1 MGSSQSRSTPV
12 TGTPYHA
19 QQSYRAESAIGRFS
33 LTSKQTFNL
42 QVLSDILVN
51 ILKENNLFNLSD
63 VLGKNNGCNSLFI
76 MLSSKLNKEFS
87 TLRFPEPGKQ
97 TLQTVSFI
105 PKKTYEAAA
114 STDVERKSNC
124 SALIFFILRFVAF
137 LSASVASVTIN
148 DQILTLLRQTDFE
161 ALYAPPIDKRFRNI
175 DFSKQQLPPFVPL
188 PMNILSLVANKQRLD
203 SRYLFTIGNDATVVI
218 DALRGV
224 VYYGQKNESPVLGIT
239 ITEASST
246 GANTN
251 TRYNRKTN
259 TVALLQPALPQPALP
274 QPAPPSQ
281 GYLAQTV
288 PQQAPPPQV
297 YPALKNYVRPQAYP
311 ALQDYSRPVLQQA
324 YPALQNYSRPVPQ
337 LTVVS
342 QPGYPALQN
351 YARPVQQ
358 VNPAIE
364 NYVAA
369 RPRLQ
374 GGRTRKRR
382 NQRGGTNG
390 FKVKLRKFGADCFGG
405 DCVVSTFYMDDQG
418 NTYDIFPRPGVSSI
432 PFAARVIS
440 VLDTTGL
447 RKIPTVEETDTKT
460 TTEFTPIT
468 KLDDDSYAKI
478 KKTIH
483 KIVGDKASSI
493 SPDLEGTSPAF
504 YRAFVLASEIEPSR
518 FKTLVCSDIWER
530 KRLTDIVSYSLLQS
544 LYHDLEDGKMSS
556 KAIADCTET
565 VGKFVTDKVV
575 TPLKSVASATPSGFE
590 SVEFMSYPSLR
601 DFCKKTSPS
610 HIHTIDTAAQQQIL
624 KSAYDE
630 LRKLYDTHLEATI
643 RLLQLAFHLEDI
655 GYKQEPRIVLN
666 DIFIKHPQGAQVA
679 LEEIIAKG
687 RKMISEHYLQV
698 EHIYKGALQKLT
710 A

>member
-1 MGSSQSRSTPV
+1 MGSSQSRST
-12 TGTPYHA
+12 GTPQQA
-19 QQSYRAESAIGRFS
+19 QQSYRAESAVGRFS

-87 TLRFPEPGKQ
+87 TLRFPEPSKQ

-259 TVALLQPALPQPALP
+259 TVAP
-274 QPAPPSQ
+274 QPAPPQ
-281 GYLAQTV
+281 PAPPQPAPPQPA
-288 PQQAPPPQV
+288 PQQQG
-297 YPALKNYVRPQAYP
+297 YPALQNYVRAVPQQAYP
-311 ALQDYSRPVLQQA
+311 ALQDYTRPVPQQA
-324 YPALQNYSRPVPQ
+324 YPALQDYTRPVPQ
-337 LTVVS
+337 FVVV
-342 QPGYPALQN
+342 PNPALQN
-351 YARPVQQ
+351 YTRPVQQ

-364 NYVAA
+364 NYVA

-390 FKVKLRKFGADCFGG
+390 FKVKLRKFGSDCLGG

-478 KKTIH
+478 KKTVQ
-483 KIVGDKASSI
+483 KIVGDKAASI

-518 FKTLVCSDIWER
+518 FKTLICSDIWER

-565 VGKFVTDKVV
+565 VGKFVTDKLV

-590 SVEFMSYPSLR
+590 SVEFTSYPSLR
-601 DFCKKTSPS
+601 EFCKKTSPS
-610 HIHTIDTAAQQQIL
+610 HIHTIDKAAQQQIL

-666 DIFIKHPQGAQVA
+666 DVFIKHPQGAQVA

-698 EHIYKGALQKLT
+698 ERIYKGALQKLT